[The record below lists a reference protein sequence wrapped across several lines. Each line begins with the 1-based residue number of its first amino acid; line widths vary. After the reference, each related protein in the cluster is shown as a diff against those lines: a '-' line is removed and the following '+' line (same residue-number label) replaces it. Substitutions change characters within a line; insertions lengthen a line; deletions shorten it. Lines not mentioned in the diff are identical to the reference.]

1 MINLL
6 PPDIKKSFLYAQY
19 NTKLARAAIG
29 LGIGILGIIIILGA
43 GHFYLHQEANSYKA
57 SIKESEAQLEKRNE
71 KETIARVQEISSS
84 LKLVVNVLS
93 QEILF
98 SKLIRQVGAQMP
110 RNTVL
115 QDLKLSSELT
125 GALDLQVGAA
135 DYDAAS
141 QVQVNLMNSRDN
153 LFDKA
158 DLIKVTC
165 SQPGSNAEDGAY
177 PCQANLRA
185 VFNKDNDFMLLDST
199 KMGARP

>member
-6 PPDIKKSFLYAQY
+6 PPDIKQSLLYAQY
-19 NTKLARAAIG
+19 NTKLARTAIG

-43 GHFYLHQEANSYKA
+43 GHFYLHQESNSYKA
-57 SIKESEAQLEKRNE
+57 TIKESEAALEKRNE
-71 KETIARVQEISSS
+71 KEKIARVQEISNS

-115 QDLKLSSELT
+115 QDLKLSSELS
-125 GALDLQVGAA
+125 GALELQVGAV
-135 DYDAAS
+135 DYNAAS

-165 SQPGSNAEDGAY
+165 TQPGGESSDSAY
-177 PCQANLRA
+177 PCRASLRA
-185 VFNKDNDFMLLDST
+185 VFNKDNDFTLLDST
-199 KMGARP
+199 KTGARP

>member
-199 KMGARP
+199 KTGVRP